1 MWNLIQELYRLFV
14 YQPQLNLLYFFFKI
28 TGDIGFSIIL
38 LSTTA
43 NLIIFPLFAKNYL
56 SLQKTRILQPKIKE
70 IQDKYRKDP
79 QKILSEMRV
88 FNKKHGIST
97 GYTFLV
103 LFIQIFFISG
113 LFFVISDAVQGKNQE
128 FLYELFFN
136 TRIPDFTSA
145 GAKAFGFIEIGGK
158 STDYLWIPILSAVLS
173 YLYGMYS
180 FKWSPKPELPKLKT
194 TPKPKKKKDDDVPV
208 IDQEAIRKQ
217 QESMMIYMQ
226 PAMIFIFTYSSLPGI
241 GIYFAWSSF
250 LSLARQIFL
259 TRYYTSHTDKLIR
272 DIADSDPT
280 SKDDNPYN
288 NLEITGDPAQLAS
301 SMPKTEIVVEAKQDV
316 LKKPKNSGKKKK
328 SKK

>member
-56 SLQKTRILQPKIKE
+56 SLQKSRILQPKTKE
-70 IQDKYRKDP
+70 IQEKYKADP
-79 QKILSEMRV
+79 QKMIMEIRA

-103 LFIQIFFISG
+103 LFIQAFFISG
-113 LFFVISDAVQGKNQE
+113 LFFVINDAVRGVNHE
-128 FLYELFFN
+128 FLYEVFFN
-136 TRIPDFTSA
+136 TKLADFSSS
-145 GAKAFGFIEIGGK
+145 GGKAFGFINIGAK
-158 STDYLWIPILSAVLS
+158 STDYLWLPILSMFIS

-180 FKWSPKPELPKLKT
+180 FRWAPKPELPKPKT
-194 TPKPKKKKDDDVPV
+194 TKTKNKKNDEPPAFDTEAMQKTQEFQAIYILPV
-208 IDQEAIRKQ
+208 IL
-217 QESMMIYMQ
+217 
-226 PAMIFIFTYSSLPGI
+226 FIFQYTSPTGI
-241 GIYFAWSSF
+241 NIYFAWSSF
-250 LSLARQIFL
+250 LSLIRQVFL
-259 TRYYTSHTDKLIR
+259 TRYYANHTDKLIR

-288 NLEITGDPAQLAS
+288 NLEITGDPAQLVDDL
-301 SMPKTEIVVEAKQDV
+301 PKTEVVLPAKKDP
-316 LKKPKNSGKKKK
+316 LNKSKNQLKKKK